1 MINEIRSEI
10 TCVFFSL
17 FSSFLRLMCPPPST
31 GRKTTAQPKKLNKR
45 ETETARQADREREA
59 ETERQRQS
67 QRDRDRQTETKTQR
81 ETETDRER
89 HRDREAK
96 QKGGRNGDD
105 RRERWMDGWTVYCII
120 NGLSITI
127 LWVNDDKHD

>member
-10 TCVFFSL
+10 TCVFFPL

-67 QRDRDRQTETKTQR
+67 QRDRDRN
-81 ETETDRER
+81 TDR
-89 HRDREAK
+89 
-96 QKGGRNGDD
+96 QTD
-105 RRERWMDGWTVYCII
+105 RRRDFRMIAIAVTGDLRTTFV
-120 NGLSITI
+120 T
-127 LWVNDDKHD
+127 H